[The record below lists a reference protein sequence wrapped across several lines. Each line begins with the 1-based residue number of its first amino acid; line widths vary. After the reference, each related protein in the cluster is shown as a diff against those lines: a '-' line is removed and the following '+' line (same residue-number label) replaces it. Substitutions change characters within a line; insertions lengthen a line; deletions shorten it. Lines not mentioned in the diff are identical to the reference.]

1 MYQTMVLLENL
12 PQSDQ
17 DEIKRIITSEMTTLS
32 EEEVRYI
39 HARRDYLSASMIK
52 NIAPRFREYNLF
64 GYETVEKAEQP
75 KKVDKKK

>member
-1 MYQTMVLLENL
+1 MVLLENL

-17 DEIKRIITSEMTTLS
+17 DEIKRIITSEITILS

-39 HARRDYLSASMIK
+39 HGRRDYLSASMIK

-64 GYETVEKAEQP
+64 GYETVEKTEEP

>member
-1 MYQTMVLLENL
+1 MVLLENL

-17 DEIKRIITSEMTTLS
+17 DEIKRIITSEITTLS

-39 HARRDYLSASMIK
+39 HGRRDYLSASMIK
-52 NIAPRFREYNLF
+52 NIAPRFRELNLF
-64 GYETVEKAEQP
+64 GYEVVEKAEEP

>member
-1 MYQTMVLLENL
+1 MVLLENL

-39 HARRDYLSASMIK
+39 HGRRDYLSASMIK

-64 GYETVEKAEQP
+64 GYEVVEE
-75 KKVDKKK
+75 KVDKKK

>member
-1 MYQTMVLLENL
+1 MVLLENL

-52 NIAPRFREYNLF
+52 NIAPRFREFNLF
-64 GYETVEKAEQP
+64 GYETVEKAEEP

>member
-1 MYQTMVLLENL
+1 MVLLENL

-17 DEIKRIITSEMTTLS
+17 DEIKRIITSEITTLS

-39 HARRDYLSASMIK
+39 HGRRDYLSASMIK

-64 GYETVEKAEQP
+64 GYEAVEE
-75 KKVDKKK
+75 KVDKKK

>member
-1 MYQTMVLLENL
+1 MVLLENL

-39 HARRDYLSASMIK
+39 HGRRDYLSSSMLK
-52 NIAPRFREYNLF
+52 NIAPRFREFNLF
-64 GYETVEKAEQP
+64 GYETVEE
-75 KKVDKKK
+75 KVDKKK